1 MSAGQHPPSGDGE
14 QTEDGDLLHGNLL
27 PWWRAGRGV
36 AATIVP
42 SSCVQA
48 DDLQHCPQ
56 VPGAQY
62 CSPAAINSI
71 NILPDAGQQR
81 VRSES

>member
-1 MSAGQHPPSGDGE
+1 MSAGQHPPSGDAE
-14 QTEDGDLLHGNLL
+14 QTEDGDLLRGNLL

-56 VPGAQY
+56 VPGAQ
-62 CSPAAINSI
+62 
-71 NILPDAGQQR
+71 
-81 VRSES
+81 